1 MEYYEAINTL
11 DRLRRVRPKLGTE
24 TTASLLDFLDNPHD
38 GMTAV
43 QIAGSN
49 GKGSTARVLE
59 QILHEAGLK
68 VGLYTSPDLN
78 DLRERIRVKGK
89 KIPKSDVVSF
99 VEETWPYVTERS
111 VENDTPT
118 FFETFTGLALWHFN
132 REEVDVAILEVGIGG
147 QHDATSVVDPVA
159 AAITSVSL
167 EHTDILGDTV
177 EEIARDQAQIVPVG
191 VQPVTGATG
200 KALDTIRKETDVVT
214 VGVEDAD
221 VVARETGMVSKTE
234 ASVSLLGQNWEVETP
249 TPLLGSYQAT
259 NAGIAATLARQIGKH
274 VGTAVSERVVGR
286 GIRNVRWPGRFEV
299 MSDEPFV
306 VLDGAHNPDAFSELT
321 TLLNRFEYDDLHL
334 VFGAMRDKDH
344 KRICRFLP
352 SIDQAY
358 LAEPDVERAQDTDT
372 LAAVF
377 NHESDTMIKEQISI
391 RGALDSAMQA
401 AEPEDCVLVTGS
413 LYVVAEARNRW
424 TRMPEPVQTNSSARA
439 HSALQSSDVPS
450 PERDGQIDQMIHRTI
465 KIYAQREEATNL
477 KETMLLAGG
486 ACAVSGIVNNEH
498 VRVVLSGT
506 LNQFCSLVRRL
517 HNQSDGSH
525 LATQLSNALEL
536 DSRSKTEAKDTNVA
550 YPWEEKT
557 AVMGILNVTP
567 DSFYDGGDYET
578 IESAVARAEEMVT
591 AGADVVD
598 VGGESTRPGADSVS
612 VAAEHERVLPVV
624 EQLNDLDALISVDTR
639 KPEIARAALEAGAN
653 MVNDVTGLEDAAMRR
668 VVANHEVPAVM
679 MHSLSTPVDPDHH
692 YNYDDVVDDVLKD
705 LTERI
710 LLAERAGID
719 RSKLIL
725 DPGLGFGKRTP
736 ESFELL
742 NRLREFRALGTNL
755 MIGHS
760 HKSMFEDISCNS
772 DDRLVPTVAA
782 TALAAERGADLIRV
796 HDVAENVAAVAT
808 AENTIQTR

>member
-11 DRLRRVRPKLGTE
+11 ERLRRLRPKLGTE
-24 TTASLLDFLDNPHD
+24 TTASLLKFLNNPHE
-38 GMTAV
+38 GMTVV

-78 DLRERIRVKGK
+78 DLRERVRVQGK
-89 KIPKSDVVSF
+89 KIPKSEVVSF

-118 FFETFTGLALWHFN
+118 FFETFTALALWHFN
-132 REEVDVAILEVGIGG
+132 QEEVDVAILEVGIGG
-147 QHDATSVVDPVA
+147 QYDATSIVDPAA

-167 EHTDILGDTV
+167 EHTDILGDRV
-177 EEIARDQAQIVPVG
+177 EEIARDQVQIVPAD

-200 KALDTIRKETDVVT
+200 KALDTIRKETDAVT
-214 VGVEDAD
+214 VGAEDAD
-221 VVARETGMVSKTE
+221 VAAIETGMVSKTE
-234 ASVSLLGQNWEVETP
+234 SSVSLIGPDWEIETS
-249 TPLLGSYQAT
+249 TPLLGSHQAT
-259 NAGIAATLARQIGKH
+259 NAGIAATLARQIGEH
-274 VGTAVSERVVGR
+274 VDIMVSERVIGR

-299 MSDEPFV
+299 MTDEPFV
-306 VLDGAHNPDAFSELT
+306 VLDGAHNPDACSKLT
-321 TLLNRFEYDDLHL
+321 TLLSRFEYDNLHL

-344 KRICRFLP
+344 KRICRSLP
-352 SIDQAY
+352 SVDRAF

-377 NHESDTMIKEQISI
+377 GHEDDATIEEWSSV
-391 RGALDSAMQA
+391 RGALDSAMES
-401 AEPEDCVLVTGS
+401 AEPEDCVVITGS
-413 LYVVAEARNRW
+413 LYVVAEARDRW
-424 TRMPEPVQTNSSARA
+424 TRMPQPVQTNSPARA
-439 HSALQSSDVPS
+439 RLALQSADVPS
-450 PERDGQIDQMIHRTI
+450 SERNGQIDQIVHRTI
-465 KIYAQREEATNL
+465 KIYAQREEATNI
-477 KETMLLAGG
+477 KETMLSVGG
-486 ACAVSGIVNNEH
+486 ACAFSGIVNNEH
-498 VRVVLSGT
+498 IRIALSGT
-506 LNQFCSLVRRL
+506 LDQFRSLVRRL
-517 HNQSDGSH
+517 HGQSGGSH
-525 LATQLSNALEL
+525 LATLLSDALEL
-536 DSRSKTEAKDTNVA
+536 DTGIKTEVEDTSVA

-567 DSFYDGGDYET
+567 DSFHDGGDYET
-578 IESAVARAEEMVT
+578 IESAVARAKEMVT

-598 VGGESTRPGADSVS
+598 VGGESTRPGAESVS
-612 VAAEHERVLPVV
+612 IAAEHERVLPVV
-624 EQLNDLDALISVDTR
+624 ERLDDLDTLISVDTR
-639 KPEIARAALEAGAN
+639 KPEIARAALEAGAD
-653 MVNDVTGLEDAAMRR
+653 MVNDVAGLEDSAMRR
-668 VVANHEVPAVM
+668 VVADHGVPAVM
-679 MHSLSTPVDPDHH
+679 MHSLSTPVNPDHY
-692 YNYDDVVDDVLKD
+692 YNYDDVVDDVLED

-760 HKSMFEDISCNS
+760 HKSMFEDMSCDS
-772 DDRLVPTVAA
+772 DERLVPTVAA
-782 TALAAERGADLIRV
+782 TALAAERGVNLIRV